1 LIGGTIHAYN
11 VSRTLR
17 TEWEPDVRIKRRH
30 SRLRIPETA
39 LIVLAIC
46 ALLSGCRKEIRVNIS
61 REDIAKATAA
71 SQEGDIAFSRKDF
84 YPALIKYL
92 ESIRL
97 NPHNEYVF
105 NRLGIAYS
113 QLKYYEEASNA
124 FLRSI
129 ELNPKYPYSYNNL
142 GSVYFALKNLK
153 KAEKYFKKAISL
165 KHDEASFHMNMG
177 SLHLEKKRPDKAMEE
192 WRKGL
197 ALDPNVLKNSSISL
211 IGASSS
217 TAERRYF
224 MARLMASSGEVEMAI
239 DGLKQAI
246 LEGFDNIEAI
256 RKEPDFD
263 PIRDDKRFVE
273 FMENAA
279 LLIKL
284 RSKVGLPE

>member
-1 LIGGTIHAYN
+1 
-11 VSRTLR
+11 LR
-17 TEWEPDVRIKRRH
+17 TEREPDVRTKSRH
-30 SRLRIPETA
+30 SRLKIPEIA
-39 LIVLAIC
+39 LIFLAIC
-46 ALLSGCRKEIRVNIS
+46 ISLSGCRKDVRVHAS
-61 REDIAKATAA
+61 QEDIGKANAA
-71 SQEGDIAFSRKDF
+71 AQEGDIAFNRKDF
-84 YPALIKYL
+84 YAALIKYL
-92 ESIRL
+92 DSIRL
-97 NPHNEYVF
+97 NSNNAYVY

-113 QLKYYEEASNA
+113 QLKYYQEASNA

-129 ELNPKYPYSYNNL
+129 ELNPKYAYSYNNL
-142 GSVYFALKNLK
+142 GSVYFAQKNMK
-153 KAEKYFKKAISL
+153 KAEKYFKKALSL

-197 ALDPNVLKNSSISL
+197 ALDPNVLRNSSISL
-211 IGASSS
+211 IGASSA

-246 LEGFDNIEAI
+246 LEGFNDIESI

-263 PIRDDKRFVE
+263 RIRDDKRFVE
-273 FMENAA
+273 FMENAG

-284 RSKVGLPE
+284 RSKVGLPEESAR

>member
-1 LIGGTIHAYN
+1 M
-11 VSRTLR
+11 
-17 TEWEPDVRIKRRH
+17 RIKNQH
-30 SRLRIPETA
+30 SRLKTTTVAFILFA
-39 LIVLAIC
+39 GCL
-46 ALLSGCRKEIRVNIS
+46 LLSGCRKDIRV
-61 REDIAKATAA
+61 DIPPEAIVKANAA
-71 SQEGDIAFSRKDF
+71 SQEGDIAFSKKDF
-84 YPALIKYL
+84 YAALIKYL
-92 ESIRL
+92 ESTQL
-97 NPHNEYVF
+97 NPNNEYVC

-113 QLKYYEEASNA
+113 QLKYYGEASNA
-124 FLRSI
+124 FMRSI

-142 GSVYFALKNLK
+142 GSVYFAQKNLK

-197 ALDPNVLKNSSISL
+197 ALDPNVLKNSAVSM

-224 MARLMASSGEVEMAI
+224 MARLLASSGDVEMAI
-239 DGLKQAI
+239 ESLKQAI
-246 LEGFDNIEAI
+246 TEGFDNIDSI

-263 PIRDDKRFVE
+263 RVRDDQRFVD
-273 FMENAA
+273 FMENAV

>member
-1 LIGGTIHAYN
+1 MLTML
-11 VSRTLR
+11 SRTLR
-17 TEWEPDVRIKRRH
+17 TEWEPDVRIKKPH
-30 SRLRIPETA
+30 SRLKIPRQYSSFLLCCFAVRLPQGHPSQHFPGRHCEGERS
-39 LIVLAIC
+39 
-46 ALLSGCRKEIRVNIS
+46 LSGRGYCI
-61 REDIAKATAA
+61 
-71 SQEGDIAFSRKDF
+71 QRKDF
-84 YPALIKYL
+84 YAALIKYL
-92 ESIRL
+92 ESTRL
-97 NPHNEYVF
+97 NPNNEYVC

-142 GSVYFALKNLK
+142 GSVYFAQKNLK

-246 LEGFDNIEAI
+246 LEGFDNIDAI

-263 PIRDDKRFVE
+263 RIRDDKRFVE

-284 RSKVGLPE
+284 RSKVGLPEDAK